1 MGIYTTFGNLVHDT
15 ALDFGPRLAEAR
27 FRPASTKATI
37 SGHGASTGAIE
48 EQRLRPALP
57 RRRRRD
63 GERDGGPRDGR
74 PHRSDKDRVSTY
86 GTLQGK
92 AS

>member
-37 SGHGASTGAIE
+37 SGHGASTGGIRE
-48 EQRLRPALP
+48 LRHRPALP
-57 RRRRRD
+57 QRRRRD
-63 GERDGGPRDGR
+63 DKQDGEPLC
-74 PHRSDKDRVSTY
+74 SDKDSV
-86 GTLQGK
+86 
-92 AS
+92 

>member
-74 PHRSDKDRVSTY
+74 PHRSDKDRV
-86 GTLQGK
+86 
-92 AS
+92 

>member
-37 SGHGASTGAIE
+37 LGHGASTGAIE
-48 EQRLRPALP
+48 EQRLRTALP
-57 RRRRRD
+57 QRRR
-63 GERDGGPRDGR
+63 RDGGPRDGR

-92 AS
+92 VKLTK